1 MDISKPNLSKPN
13 LSRSTNEPLYPLLI
27 RSTNERDASQNASQN
42 YVFEPP
48 SDKYKA
54 GMLCSTIILHRSYFT
69 FQFLKHAFEL
79 LKKR

>member
-27 RSTNERDASQNASQN
+27 RSTNERDASEFC
-42 YVFEPP
+42 VIEPHTE
-48 SDKYKA
+48 KYKA
-54 GMLCSTIILHRSYFT
+54 GMLCSTIILHHSYFT
-69 FQFLKHAFEL
+69 FPFLKHAFEL